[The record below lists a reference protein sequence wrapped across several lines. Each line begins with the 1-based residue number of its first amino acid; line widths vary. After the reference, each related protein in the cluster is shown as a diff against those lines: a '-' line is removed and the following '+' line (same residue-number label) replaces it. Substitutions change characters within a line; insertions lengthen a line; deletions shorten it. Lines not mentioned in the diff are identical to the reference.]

1 MRSAAA
7 SLEDPFAESEDA
19 SVSKRTVTS
28 RYIKVAEGPD
38 GSKEVRNR
46 GVVNGEFYQNYK

>member
-7 SLEDPFAESEDA
+7 SLEDPFAKSEDA

-38 GSKEVRNR
+38 GSEEVRNW
-46 GVVNGEFYQNYK
+46 GVVNGEFYQNYR